1 MRKEC
6 VNKKVIIMLSFL
18 SDLPDLVLVIL
29 GFIFLIFG
37 GESVVQGAIT
47 IARKMNVSPLLIGFT
62 IVAVGTSLPELA
74 VTLNAVS
81 SNSQDLVDLAVGG
94 VLGSNV
100 ANVMLVLGTA
110 AMLGA
115 CDKPGVGIKKDA
127 MAVIMASIIL
137 LVTVLMG
144 EVTQIIGILMVVA
157 LISYYAYSY
166 NYSKKLGL
174 DEELEETWMGENMLL
189 AMMVTILGGAM
200 IVLGAESLIEGSKG
214 IADSFGISESI
225 VGLSV
230 IALGTSLPELAVT
243 MVAALRGH
251 KGVAIGNVL
260 GSNVI
265 NILGILGISSAYA
278 GGITVSEEFA
288 GRDIWI
294 VMVTSGLVAIMLL
307 NERKITKTLGVTMVI
322 GYLSYMVLLYTL

>member
-1 MRKEC
+1 
-6 VNKKVIIMLSFL
+6 MLSFL

-81 SNSQDLVDLAVGG
+81 SNNQDLVDLAVGG

-137 LVTVLMG
+137 LFTVLIG
-144 EVTQIIGILMVVA
+144 EVTQIIGILMVIA

-189 AMMVTILGGAM
+189 AMIVTILGGAM
-200 IVLGAESLIEGSKG
+200 IVLGAELLIEGSKG

-278 GGITVSEEFA
+278 GGIIVSEEFA

-294 VMVTSGLVAIMLL
+294 VMITSGLVAIMLL

>member
-1 MRKEC
+1 
-6 VNKKVIIMLSFL
+6 MLSFL

-81 SNSQDLVDLAVGG
+81 SNSPDLVDLAVGG

-243 MVAALRGH
+243 MVAALRGY

-278 GGITVSEEFA
+278 GGIIVSEEFA

>member
-1 MRKEC
+1 MM
-6 VNKKVIIMLSFL
+6 NFLLS
-18 SDLPDLVLVIL
+18 LPDLVLVIL

-74 VTLNAVS
+74 VAINAVS
-81 SNSQDLVDLAVGG
+81 SNSQELVDLAVGG

-115 CDKPGVGIKKDA
+115 CEKPGVEIKKDA

-137 LVTVLMG
+137 LVTVVMG
-144 EVTQIIGILMVVA
+144 EITQIVGILMIIA
-157 LISYYAYSY
+157 LISYYIYSY

-174 DEELEETWMGENMLL
+174 DEELEETWMGENLLL
-189 AMMVTILGGAM
+189 AMIITILGGAM
-200 IVLGAESLIEGSKG
+200 IVLGAELLIEGSVG

-243 MVAALRGH
+243 MIAALRGH

-278 GGITVSEEFA
+278 GGILVSEEFA
-288 GRDIWI
+288 GRDIW
-294 VMVTSGLVAIMLL
+294 VVLVTSGLVATMLL
-307 NERKITKTLGVTMVI
+307 NERKITKTLGVIMVI
-322 GYLSYMVLLYTL
+322 GYLSYMTLLYTI

>member
-1 MRKEC
+1 MID
-6 VNKKVIIMLSFL
+6 VFL
-18 SDLPDLVLVIL
+18 GLPDIILVVL

-47 IARKMNVSPLLIGFT
+47 IARKMNFSPLLIGFT

-74 VTLNAVS
+74 VTINAVS
-81 SNSQDLVDLAVGG
+81 SNNQDLVDLAVGG

-100 ANVMLVLGTA
+100 ANIMLVLGTA

-127 MAVIMASIIL
+127 LAVIIASIIL
-137 LVTVLMG
+137 LITVIIG
-144 EVTQIIGILMVVA
+144 EITQIIGILMILA
-157 LISYYAYSY
+157 LISYYFYSY

-174 DEELEETWMGENMLL
+174 DEELEETWMGDNLLL
-189 AMMVTILGGAM
+189 ATMITILGGVM
-200 IVLGAESLIEGSKG
+200 IVLGAEFLIEGSVG

-243 MVAALRGH
+243 IIAALRGH

-265 NILGILGISSAYA
+265 NILGILGVSSAYA
-278 GGITVSEEFA
+278 GGIIVSEEFA
-288 GRDIWI
+288 ARDIWVVI
-294 VMVTSGLVAIMLL
+294 VTSGLIATMLL
-307 NERKITKTLGVTMVI
+307 NERKITKSLGVSMVI
-322 GYLSYMVLLYTL
+322 GYLTYMTLLYTM

>member
-1 MRKEC
+1 
-6 VNKKVIIMLSFL
+6 MLSFL

-81 SNSQDLVDLAVGG
+81 SNNQDLVDLAVGG

-137 LVTVLMG
+137 LFTVLMG
-144 EVTQIIGILMVVA
+144 EVTQIIGILMVIA

-200 IVLGAESLIEGSKG
+200 IVLGAELLIEGSKG

-265 NILGILGISSAYA
+265 NILGILGISSTYA
-278 GGITVSEEFA
+278 GEIIVSEEFA

-294 VMVTSGLVAIMLL
+294 VMITSGLVAVMLL
-307 NERKITKTLGVTMVI
+307 NERKITKSLGMTMVI
-322 GYLSYMVLLYTL
+322 GYLSYMVLLYT

>member
-1 MRKEC
+1 MM
-6 VNKKVIIMLSFL
+6 NFLLS
-18 SDLPDLVLVIL
+18 LPDLVLVIL

-74 VTLNAVS
+74 VTINAVS
-81 SNSQDLVDLAVGG
+81 SNSQELVDLAVGG

-100 ANVMLVLGTA
+100 ANVKLVLGTA

-115 CDKPGVGIKKDA
+115 CEKPGVEIKKDA

-137 LVTVLMG
+137 LVTVVMG
-144 EVTQIIGILMVVA
+144 EITQIVGILMIIA
-157 LISYYAYSY
+157 LISYYIYSY

-174 DEELEETWMGENMLL
+174 DEELEETWMGENLLL
-189 AMMVTILGGAM
+189 AMIITILGGAM
-200 IVLGAESLIEGSKG
+200 IVLGAELLIEGSVG

-243 MVAALRGH
+243 MIAALRGH

-278 GGITVSEEFA
+278 GGILVSEEFA
-288 GRDIWI
+288 GRDIW
-294 VMVTSGLVAIMLL
+294 VVLVTSGLVATMLL
-307 NERKITKTLGVTMVI
+307 NERKITKTLGVIMVI
-322 GYLSYMVLLYTL
+322 GYLSYMTLLYTI

>member
-1 MRKEC
+1 M
-6 VNKKVIIMLSFL
+6 IDLG
-18 SDLPDLVLVIL
+18 LPDIILVVL

-74 VTLNAVS
+74 VTINAVS
-81 SNSQDLVDLAVGG
+81 SNNQDLVDLAVGG

-100 ANVMLVLGTA
+100 ANIMLVLGTA

-115 CDKPGVGIKKDA
+115 CDKPGIGIKKDA
-127 MAVIMASIIL
+127 LAVIIASIIL
-137 LVTVLMG
+137 LVTVIIG
-144 EVTQIIGILMVVA
+144 EITQIIGILMILA
-157 LISYYAYSY
+157 LISYYFYSY

-174 DEELEETWMGENMLL
+174 DEELEETWMGDNLLL
-189 AMMVTILGGAM
+189 ATMITILGGVM
-200 IVLGAESLIEGSKG
+200 IVLGAEFLIKGSVG

-243 MVAALRGH
+243 IIAALRGH

-265 NILGILGISSAYA
+265 NILGILGVSSAYA
-278 GGITVSEEFA
+278 GGIIVSEEFA
-288 GRDIWI
+288 ARDIWVVI
-294 VMVTSGLVAIMLL
+294 VTSGLVATMLL
-307 NERKITKTLGVTMVI
+307 NERKITKSLGVSMVI
-322 GYLSYMVLLYTL
+322 GYLTYMTLLYTM

>member
-1 MRKEC
+1 
-6 VNKKVIIMLSFL
+6 MLSFL

-81 SNSQDLVDLAVGG
+81 SNSPDLVDLAVGG

-144 EVTQIIGILMVVA
+144 EVTQIIGILMVIA

-243 MVAALRGH
+243 MVAALRGY

-278 GGITVSEEFA
+278 GGIIVSEEFA

>member
-1 MRKEC
+1 MM
-6 VNKKVIIMLSFL
+6 NFLLS
-18 SDLPDLVLVIL
+18 LPDLVLVIL

-62 IVAVGTSLPELA
+62 IVAIGTSLPELA
-74 VTLNAVS
+74 VTINAVS
-81 SNSQDLVDLAVGG
+81 SNSQELVDLAVGG

-115 CDKPGVGIKKDA
+115 CEKPGVEIKKDA

-137 LVTVLMG
+137 LVTVVMG
-144 EVTQIIGILMVVA
+144 EITQIVGILMIIA
-157 LISYYAYSY
+157 LISYYIYSY

-174 DEELEETWMGENMLL
+174 DEELEETWMGENLLL
-189 AMMVTILGGAM
+189 AMMITILGGAM
-200 IVLGAESLIEGSKG
+200 IVLGAELLIEGSVG

-243 MVAALRGH
+243 MIAALRGH

-278 GGITVSEEFA
+278 GGILVSEEFA
-288 GRDIWI
+288 GRDIW
-294 VMVTSGLVAIMLL
+294 VVLVTSGLVATMLL
-307 NERKITKTLGVTMVI
+307 NERKITKTLGVIMVI
-322 GYLSYMVLLYTL
+322 GYLSYMTLLYTI

>member
-1 MRKEC
+1 
-6 VNKKVIIMLSFL
+6 MLSFL

-81 SNSQDLVDLAVGG
+81 SNNQDLVDLAVGG

-144 EVTQIIGILMVVA
+144 KVTQIIGIFMVIA
-157 LISYYAYSY
+157 LISYYVYSY

-200 IVLGAESLIEGSKG
+200 IVLGAELLIEGSKG

-265 NILGILGISSAYA
+265 NILGILGISSTYA
-278 GGITVSEEFA
+278 GGIIVSEEFA

-294 VMVTSGLVAIMLL
+294 VMITSGLVAVMLL
-307 NERKITKTLGVTMVI
+307 NERKITKSLGMTMVI
-322 GYLSYMVLLYTL
+322 GYLSYMVLLYT

>member
-1 MRKEC
+1 MM
-6 VNKKVIIMLSFL
+6 NFLLS
-18 SDLPDLVLVIL
+18 LPDLVLVIL

-74 VTLNAVS
+74 VTINAVS
-81 SNSQDLVDLAVGG
+81 SNSQELVDLAVGG

-100 ANVMLVLGTA
+100 ANIMLVLGTA

-115 CDKPGVGIKKDA
+115 CDKPGVEIKKDA
-127 MAVIMASIIL
+127 IAVIMASIIL
-137 LVTVLMG
+137 LVTVVRG
-144 EVTQIIGILMVVA
+144 EITQIVGILMIIA
-157 LISYYAYSY
+157 LISYYVYSY

-174 DEELEETWMGENMLL
+174 DEELEETWMGENLLL
-189 AMMVTILGGAM
+189 ATMITILGGAM
-200 IVLGAESLIEGSKG
+200 IVLGAELLIGGSVG

-243 MVAALRGH
+243 MIAALRGH

-278 GGITVSEEFA
+278 GGILVSEDFA
-288 GRDIWI
+288 GRDIW
-294 VMVTSGLVAIMLL
+294 VVLVTSGLVAAMLL
-307 NERKITKTLGVTMVI
+307 NERKITKTLGVVMVI
-322 GYLSYMVLLYTL
+322 GYLSYMTLLYTI

>member
-1 MRKEC
+1 MM
-6 VNKKVIIMLSFL
+6 NFLLS
-18 SDLPDLVLVIL
+18 LPDLVLVIL

-74 VTLNAVS
+74 VTINAVS
-81 SNSQDLVDLAVGG
+81 SNSQELVDLAVGG

-115 CDKPGVGIKKDA
+115 CEKPGVEIKKDA

-137 LVTVLMG
+137 LVTVVMG
-144 EVTQIIGILMVVA
+144 EITQIVGILMIIA
-157 LISYYAYSY
+157 LISYYIYSY

-174 DEELEETWMGENMLL
+174 DEELEETWMGENLLL
-189 AMMVTILGGAM
+189 AMMITILGGAM
-200 IVLGAESLIEGSKG
+200 IVLGAELLIEGSVG

-243 MVAALRGH
+243 MIAALRGH

-278 GGITVSEEFA
+278 GGILVSEEFA
-288 GRDIWI
+288 GRDIW
-294 VMVTSGLVAIMLL
+294 VVLVTSGLVAAMLL
-307 NERKITKTLGVTMVI
+307 NERKITKTLGVIMVI
-322 GYLSYMVLLYTL
+322 GYLSYMILLYTI

>member
-1 MRKEC
+1 MM
-6 VNKKVIIMLSFL
+6 NFLLS
-18 SDLPDLVLVIL
+18 LPDLVLVIL

-74 VTLNAVS
+74 VAINAVS
-81 SNSQDLVDLAVGG
+81 SNSQELVDLAVGG

-115 CDKPGVGIKKDA
+115 CDKPGIEIKKDA
-127 MAVIMASIIL
+127 IAVIMASIIL
-137 LVTVLMG
+137 LLTVMRG
-144 EVTQIIGILMVVA
+144 EITQIVGILMIIA
-157 LISYYAYSY
+157 LITYYVYSY

-174 DEELEETWMGENMLL
+174 DEELEETWMGENFLL
-189 AMMVTILGGAM
+189 AMIITILGGAM
-200 IVLGAESLIEGSKG
+200 IVLGAELLIGGSVG

-243 MVAALRGH
+243 MIAALRGH

-278 GGITVSEEFA
+278 GGILVSEDFA
-288 GRDIWI
+288 GRDIW
-294 VMVTSGLVAIMLL
+294 VVLVTSGLIAAMLL
-307 NERKITKTLGVTMVI
+307 NERKITKTLGAVMVI
-322 GYLSYMVLLYTL
+322 GYLSYMTLLYTI

>member
-1 MRKEC
+1 MM
-6 VNKKVIIMLSFL
+6 NFLLS
-18 SDLPDLVLVIL
+18 LPDLVLVIL

-74 VTLNAVS
+74 VTINAVS
-81 SNSQDLVDLAVGG
+81 SNSQELVDLAVGG

-115 CDKPGVGIKKDA
+115 CEKPGVEIKKDA

-137 LVTVLMG
+137 LVTVVMG
-144 EVTQIIGILMVVA
+144 EITQIVGILMIIA
-157 LISYYAYSY
+157 LISYYIYSY

-174 DEELEETWMGENMLL
+174 DEELEETWMGENLLL
-189 AMMVTILGGAM
+189 AMMITILGGAM
-200 IVLGAESLIEGSKG
+200 IVLGAELLIEGSVG

-243 MVAALRGH
+243 MIAALRGH

-278 GGITVSEEFA
+278 GGILVSEEFA
-288 GRDIWI
+288 GRDIW
-294 VMVTSGLVAIMLL
+294 VVLVTSGLVAAMLL
-307 NERKITKTLGVTMVI
+307 NERKITKTLGVVMVI
-322 GYLSYMVLLYTL
+322 GYLSYMTLLYTI

>member
-1 MRKEC
+1 MM
-6 VNKKVIIMLSFL
+6 NFLLS
-18 SDLPDLVLVIL
+18 LPDLVLVIL

-74 VTLNAVS
+74 VAINAVS
-81 SNSQDLVDLAVGG
+81 SNSQELVDLAVGG

-115 CDKPGVGIKKDA
+115 CDKPGIEIKKDA
-127 MAVIMASIIL
+127 IAVIMASIIL
-137 LVTVLMG
+137 LLTVMRG
-144 EVTQIIGILMVVA
+144 EITQIVGILMIIA
-157 LISYYAYSY
+157 LITYYVYSY

-174 DEELEETWMGENMLL
+174 DEELEETWMGENFLL
-189 AMMVTILGGAM
+189 AMIITILGGAM
-200 IVLGAESLIEGSKG
+200 IVLGAELLIEGSVG

-243 MVAALRGH
+243 MIAALRGH

-278 GGITVSEEFA
+278 GGILVSEDFA
-288 GRDIWI
+288 GRDIW
-294 VMVTSGLVAIMLL
+294 VVLVTSGLIAAMLL
-307 NERKITKTLGVTMVI
+307 NERKITKTLGAVMVI
-322 GYLSYMVLLYTL
+322 GYLSYMTLLYTI

>member
-1 MRKEC
+1 MM
-6 VNKKVIIMLSFL
+6 NFLLS
-18 SDLPDLVLVIL
+18 LPDLVLVIL

-74 VTLNAVS
+74 VTINAVS
-81 SNSQDLVDLAVGG
+81 SNSQELVDLAVGG

-100 ANVMLVLGTA
+100 ANIMLVLGTA

-115 CDKPGVGIKKDA
+115 CDKPGVEIKKDA
-127 MAVIMASIIL
+127 IAVIMASIIL
-137 LVTVLMG
+137 LVTVVRG
-144 EVTQIIGILMVVA
+144 EITQIVGILMIIA
-157 LISYYAYSY
+157 LISYYVYSY

-174 DEELEETWMGENMLL
+174 DEELEETWMGENLLL
-189 AMMVTILGGAM
+189 ATMITILGGAM
-200 IVLGAESLIEGSKG
+200 IVLGAELLIEGSVG

-243 MVAALRGH
+243 MIAALRGH

-278 GGITVSEEFA
+278 GGILVSEEFA
-288 GRDIWI
+288 GRDIW
-294 VMVTSGLVAIMLL
+294 VVLVTSGLVAAMLL
-307 NERKITKTLGVTMVI
+307 NERKITKTLGVVMVI
-322 GYLSYMVLLYTL
+322 GYLSYMTLLYTI

>member
-1 MRKEC
+1 
-6 VNKKVIIMLSFL
+6 MLGFL
-18 SDLPDLVLVIL
+18 LSLPDLILVIL
-29 GFIFLIFG
+29 GFICLIWG

-47 IARKMNVSPLLIGFT
+47 LARKMNVSPLLIGFT

-74 VTLNAVS
+74 VTIKAVS
-81 SNSQDLVDLAVGG
+81 SNSQELVDLAVGG

-115 CDKPGVGIKKDA
+115 CSEPEIGIKKDA
-127 MAVIMASIIL
+127 IAVILASIIL
-137 LVTVLMG
+137 LITVMLSK
-144 EVTQIIGILMVVA
+144 IIGAMM
-157 LISYYAYSY
+157 LISLILYYIFSY

-174 DEELEETWMGENMLL
+174 DEELEETWIGENIPL
-189 AMMVTILGGAM
+189 AIMVTIFGGFL
-200 IVLGAESLIEGSKG
+200 IFLGAEFLIEGAIG
-214 IADSFGISESI
+214 IADEMGISETI

-243 MVAALRGH
+243 VIAAVRGH

-265 NILGILGISSAYA
+265 NILGILGVSSVYA
-278 GGITVSEEFA
+278 GGILISEEFA
-288 GRDIWI
+288 GRDIWV
-294 VMVTSGLVAIMLL
+294 VMATSGLVAAMLL
-307 NERKITKTLGVTMVI
+307 DNRRIGKRVGLVMVI
-322 GYLSYMVLLYTL
+322 GYLLYMAFLYSS

>member
-1 MRKEC
+1 MM
-6 VNKKVIIMLSFL
+6 NFLLS
-18 SDLPDLVLVIL
+18 LPDLVLVIL

-74 VTLNAVS
+74 VTINAVS
-81 SNSQDLVDLAVGG
+81 SNSQELVDLAVGG

-115 CDKPGVGIKKDA
+115 CEKPGVEIKKDA

-137 LVTVLMG
+137 LVTVVMG
-144 EVTQIIGILMVVA
+144 EITQIVGILMIIA
-157 LISYYAYSY
+157 LISYYIYSY

-174 DEELEETWMGENMLL
+174 DEELEETWMGENLLL
-189 AMMVTILGGAM
+189 AMMITILGGAM
-200 IVLGAESLIEGSKG
+200 IVLGAELLIEGSVG

-243 MVAALRGH
+243 MIAALRGH

-278 GGITVSEEFA
+278 GGILVSEEFA
-288 GRDIWI
+288 GRDIW
-294 VMVTSGLVAIMLL
+294 VVLVTSGLVATMLL
-307 NERKITKTLGVTMVI
+307 NERKITKTLGVIMVI
-322 GYLSYMVLLYTL
+322 GYLSYMTLLYTI

>member
-1 MRKEC
+1 MM
-6 VNKKVIIMLSFL
+6 NFL
-18 SDLPDLVLVIL
+18 TDLPDLVLVIL

-81 SNSQDLVDLAVGG
+81 SNNQDLVDLAVGG

-137 LVTVLMG
+137 LFTVLMG
-144 EVTQIIGILMVVA
+144 EVTQIIGILMVIA

-189 AMMVTILGGAM
+189 AMIVTILGGAM
-200 IVLGAESLIEGSKG
+200 IVLGAELLIEGSKG

-278 GGITVSEEFA
+278 GGIIVSEEFA

-294 VMVTSGLVAIMLL
+294 VMITSGLVAIMLL

>member
-1 MRKEC
+1 MID
-6 VNKKVIIMLSFL
+6 VFL
-18 SDLPDLVLVIL
+18 GLPDIILVVL

-74 VTLNAVS
+74 VTINAVS
-81 SNSQDLVDLAVGG
+81 SNNQDLVDLAVGG

-100 ANVMLVLGTA
+100 ANIMLVLGTA

-127 MAVIMASIIL
+127 LAVIIASIIL
-137 LVTVLMG
+137 LITVIIG
-144 EVTQIIGILMVVA
+144 EITQIIGILMILA
-157 LISYYAYSY
+157 LISYYFYSY

-174 DEELEETWMGENMLL
+174 DEELEETWMGDNLLL
-189 AMMVTILGGAM
+189 ATMITILGGVM
-200 IVLGAESLIEGSKG
+200 IVLGAEFLIEGSVG

-243 MVAALRGH
+243 IVAALRGH

-265 NILGILGISSAYA
+265 NILGILGVSSAYA
-278 GGITVSEEFA
+278 GGIIVSEEFA
-288 GRDIWI
+288 ARDIWVVI
-294 VMVTSGLVAIMLL
+294 VTSGLIATMLL
-307 NERKITKTLGVTMVI
+307 NERKITKSLGVSMVI
-322 GYLSYMVLLYTL
+322 GYLTYMTLLYTM

>member
-1 MRKEC
+1 M
-6 VNKKVIIMLSFL
+6 NFLLSQ
-18 SDLPDLVLVIL
+18 PDLVLVIL

-74 VTLNAVS
+74 VTINAVS
-81 SNSQDLVDLAVGG
+81 SNSQELVDLAVGG

-115 CDKPGVGIKKDA
+115 CEKPGVEIKKDA

-137 LVTVLMG
+137 LVTVVMG
-144 EVTQIIGILMVVA
+144 EITQIVGILMIIA
-157 LISYYAYSY
+157 LISYYIYSY

-174 DEELEETWMGENMLL
+174 DEELEETWMGENLLL
-189 AMMVTILGGAM
+189 AMMITILGGAM
-200 IVLGAESLIEGSKG
+200 IVLGAELLIEGSVG

-243 MVAALRGH
+243 MIAALRGH

-278 GGITVSEEFA
+278 GGILVSEEFA
-288 GRDIWI
+288 GRDIW
-294 VMVTSGLVAIMLL
+294 VVLVTSGLVAAMLL
-307 NERKITKTLGVTMVI
+307 NERKITKTLGVIMVI
-322 GYLSYMVLLYTL
+322 GYLSYMILLYTI

>member
-1 MRKEC
+1 
-6 VNKKVIIMLSFL
+6 MLSFL

-81 SNSQDLVDLAVGG
+81 SNSPDLVDLAVGG

-278 GGITVSEEFA
+278 GGIIVSEEFA

-294 VMVTSGLVAIMLL
+294 VMITSGLVAIMLL

>member
-1 MRKEC
+1 M
-6 VNKKVIIMLSFL
+6 NFL
-18 SDLPDLVLVIL
+18 TDLPDLVLVIL

-81 SNSQDLVDLAVGG
+81 SNNQDLVDLAVGG

-137 LVTVLMG
+137 LFTVLMG
-144 EVTQIIGILMVVA
+144 EVTQIIGILMVIA

-189 AMMVTILGGAM
+189 AMIVTILGGAM
-200 IVLGAESLIEGSKG
+200 IVLGAELLIEGSKG

-278 GGITVSEEFA
+278 GGIIVSEEFA

-294 VMVTSGLVAIMLL
+294 VMITSGLVAIMLL